1 MIIYLHGFDSNSPGN
16 HEKVMQLQFI
26 DPDVRL
32 ISYSTRHPK
41 HDMQHLLKEVDK
53 MLQLTADDRPLIC
66 GVGLGGYWAER
77 IGFLCDIRQAVFNPN
92 LFPHENMEGK
102 IDRPEEYAD
111 IATKCVTNFREKN
124 RDRCL
129 VVLSRQDEAL
139 DSQRSA
145 DLLHHYYEIIWDE
158 EQTHKF
164 KNISPHLQR
173 LKAFK
178 PFPCLQ
184 TRAGFT
190 ARVFSCLH
198 LLVSLKKYA
207 TKLDAHQFWYDQCT
221 VHGILDSAEWFH

>member
-16 HEKVMQLQFI
+16 HEKVLQLQFI

-53 MLQLTADDRPLIC
+53 MLQLNVDDRPLIC

-77 IGFLCDIRQAVFNPN
+77 IGFLCDIRQVVFNPN

-111 IATKCVTNFREKN
+111 IGTKCVSNFREKN

-129 VVLSRQDEAL
+129 VILSRNDEAL
-139 DSQRSA
+139 SSTVPPSCCTITMK
-145 DLLHHYYEIIWDE
+145 LSG
-158 EQTHKF
+158 T
-164 KNISPHLQR
+164 KNRPTSSKISPRICSASKPLKPG
-173 LKAFK
+173 LKASD
-178 PFPCLQ
+178 
-184 TRAGFT
+184 
-190 ARVFSCLH
+190 VFSSPAAKACR
-198 LLVSLKKYA
+198 A
-207 TKLDAHQFWYDQCT
+207 FFC
-221 VHGILDSAEWFH
+221 

>member
-16 HEKVMQLQFI
+16 HEKVLQLQFI

-53 MLQLTADDRPLIC
+53 MLQLNIDDRPLIC

-77 IGFLCDIRQAVFNPN
+77 IGFLCDIRQVVFNPN
-92 LFPHENMEGK
+92 
-102 IDRPEEYAD
+102 
-111 IATKCVTNFREKN
+111 FRDKN

-129 VVLSRQDEAL
+129 VILSRNDEAL
-139 DSQRSA
+139 NSHRA
-145 DLLHHYYEIIWDE
+145 AELLHHYYEIVWDE

-173 LKAFK
+173 IKAFK
-178 PFPCLQ
+178 TL
-184 TRAGFT
+184 G
-190 ARVFSCLH
+190 
-198 LLVSLKKYA
+198 
-207 TKLDAHQFWYDQCT
+207 
-221 VHGILDSAEWFH
+221 

>member
-16 HEKVMQLQFI
+16 HEKVLQLQFI

-53 MLQLTADDRPLIC
+53 MLQLNVDERPLIC

-77 IGFLCDIRQAVFNPN
+77 IGFLCDIRQVIFNPN
-92 LFPHENMEGK
+92 LFPYENMEGK

-129 VVLSRQDEAL
+129 VILSRNDEAL
-139 DSQRSA
+139 NSQRTSEE
-145 DLLHHYYEIIWDE
+145 LHHYYEIVWD
-158 EQTHKF
+158 
-164 KNISPHLQR
+164 L
-173 LKAFK
+173 
-178 PFPCLQ
+178 
-184 TRAGFT
+184 
-190 ARVFSCLH
+190 
-198 LLVSLKKYA
+198 SLI
-207 TKLDAHQFWYDQCT
+207 H
-221 VHGILDSAEWFH
+221 I